1 VVSYQPREFFLR
13 IFFLFNTSSLTRCV
27 FDFFSVYMV
36 IISLEKSE
44 NIITGCAWPVERD
57 RGDEVHIYLGQLQ
70 NWSPKSN
77 VKNGSFF

>member
-1 VVSYQPREFFLR
+1 
-13 IFFLFNTSSLTRCV
+13 
-27 FDFFSVYMV
+27 MV

-70 NWSPKSN
+70 NWSPKST
-77 VKNGSFF
+77 VKNGSLFLTL